1 MSDEITIRIRLA
13 DAAKFAGET
22 RIARVEIDELG
33 DAAARANRKSRDSA
47 GGLNLLQKSMK
58 FNGFNKAD
66 MVVGI
71 LGVLAPALSAASAG
85 TVGLIGALAP
95 LGGLLAALPGA
106 LLGAAQG
113 LGVLKLAT
121 SGVGGALGGLNG
133 ELNPKKFAALSS
145 PAQQF
150 VLTLNSMKAPVKTL
164 QQALQR
170 GLFPGLT
177 SGLKAAS
184 PALSVLRGPLEGTA
198 RVLGSFGSQLGHLVG
213 SRGFLQD
220 LASQASFNN
229 VQLGRLGGGL
239 LHVVDGLRQIGV
251 ASRPLISW
259 LTGLA
264 TGWAATADK
273 TLTADRANGKLATT
287 FQTIQRVSSEF
298 FKILGNTGRA
308 LFNVGNIGR
317 KALGESILASL
328 VKGSEA
334 LKRWTQSGP
343 GVAKITKFFTE
354 AKPALYAFAELLKAV
369 VVDIFKL
376 GQGGGGGLATLFGQL
391 RTQVLPMLL
400 VVTTNLAKLFFWVDK
415 NLPGGAWLL
424 TIGYLL
430 TKLGGG
436 GLIAAAATGL
446 GKKFGT
452 NVAAGLGAE
461 TGAFS
466 KAGGSLGLVMGAA
479 LIGAVVLLAKS
490 KLGHEIEEAL
500 GLRHKQKSPLDLAI
514 ADPKAITPQSLMA
527 MSAGERNQLQKMAR
541 ADKERHYPA
550 ATFWGTNHL
559 KKVAEG
565 ERTKSQSAMQKVE
578 QQYNHPHKKLWA
590 GGLVTAPG
598 IVEVGERGP
607 ELLSLPR
614 SAMVT
619 PLSPSLRAP
628 TLTEVRSTGGRGGRD
643 EQPIHVHS
651 HTTITLRDKPI
662 AEGTNEVVARSKA
675 LA

>member
-1 MSDEITIRIRLA
+1 MSDDVISIRIKLD

-33 DAAARANRKSRDSA
+33 DAAARADRKSRGAS
-47 GGLNLLQKSMK
+47 GGLNLLQKSMSFK
-58 FNGFNKAD
+58 GFNKAD
-66 MVVGI
+66 MVVGV

-133 ELNPKKFAALSS
+133 ELNPKKFAALST

-150 VLTLNSMKAPVKTL
+150 VLTLNSMKGPVKTL

-177 SGLKAAS
+177 SGLRAAA
-184 PALSVLRGPLEGTA
+184 PALSVLTKPLEGTA
-198 RVLGSFGSQLGHLVG
+198 RVIGHIGDRLGHLVG
-213 SRGFLQD
+213 SRGFLRD
-220 LASQASFNN
+220 LSDQARFNN

-259 LTGLA
+259 LVGLT

-273 TLTADRANGKLATT
+273 TVSANRANGKLATT
-287 FQTIQRVSSEF
+287 FQTIQRVSGEF

-308 LFNVGNIGR
+308 LFNIGNIGR
-317 KALGESILASL
+317 KSLGESILASL

-343 GVAKITKFFTE
+343 GVKKITTFFTE

-400 VVTTNLAKLFFWVDK
+400 VVTENMAKLFFWVDK

-430 TKLGGG
+430 SKLGASGA
-436 GLIAAAATGL
+436 IATAA
-446 GKKFGT
+446 F
-452 NVAAGLGAE
+452 AGLGRLLGAVWAANYE
-461 TGAFS
+461 TVALAGMYAMDWAKGLGGSAIAKFS
-466 KAGGSLGLVMGAA
+466 KAGKVAGIAFELAFLAGVALLGLEVGKY
-479 LIGAVVLLAKS
+479 LGERVHFHFDLSRLLH
-490 KLGHEIEEAL
+490 G
-500 GLRHKQKSPLDLAI
+500 KSPLWI
-514 ADPKAITPQSLMA
+514 TTSDPKAERHNLAVKTA
-527 MSAGERNQLQKMAR
+527 NGERNVRGADPVVKHFGYLNTKHPKMA
-541 ADKERHYPA
+541 
-550 ATFWGTNHL
+550 F
-559 KKVAEG
+559 
-565 ERTKSQSAMQKVE
+565 
-578 QQYNHPHKKLWA
+578 
-590 GGLVTAPG
+590 GGIIGSPG

-628 TLTEVRSTGGRGGRD
+628 TLTEVKSAGGYGRRD
-643 EQPIHVHS
+643 EPPIHVHS
-651 HTTITLRDKPI
+651 HTTITLHDKPI